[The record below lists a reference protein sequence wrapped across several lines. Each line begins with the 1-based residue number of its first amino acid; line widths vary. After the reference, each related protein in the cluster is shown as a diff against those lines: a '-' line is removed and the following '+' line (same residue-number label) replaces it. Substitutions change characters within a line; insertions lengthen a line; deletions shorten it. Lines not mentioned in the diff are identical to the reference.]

1 MFNKLALAWF
11 DLVKLVLDL
20 LCYLL
25 ATLDFFWFAL
35 IDLLACI
42 VWMVACFSLVCL
54 VYLLCLIILA
64 LLASLVFALLSSFA
78 WLSYARFGLVAKLA
92 RSLVLDFEQLLS
104 FFLQNDGSFYC

>member
-64 LLASLVFALLSSFA
+64 LLASLVFALLSFFA

-92 RSLVLDFEQLLS
+92 RSLVLDFEQL
-104 FFLQNDGSFYC
+104 